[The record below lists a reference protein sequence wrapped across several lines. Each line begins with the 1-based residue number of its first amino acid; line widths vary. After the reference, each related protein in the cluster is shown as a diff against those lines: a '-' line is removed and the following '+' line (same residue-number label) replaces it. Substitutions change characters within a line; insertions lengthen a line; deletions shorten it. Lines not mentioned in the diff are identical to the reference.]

1 MVDAELNQPIPSAP
15 AEVCAAVRS
24 SARMRL
30 FVRQVEI
37 LLGSVDGLECLDI
50 GGGGWASLLFRQW
63 GGRWTSAEGPGLGLE
78 CLRYLCGGER
88 VVQLEGSRLPLSDHA
103 FDVVLIASGLDQW
116 PDPLSLVKEC
126 HRVLKPAGRLVVNVP
141 FAARVQPLRWLGL
154 EMVRGFTVSSV
165 FELLKDGFDLQECR
179 RYSRLLIE
187 LADAWAR
194 WWARRHV
201 LHETASTASSAVAW
215 CHAMATSWR
224 RWSWLAWAATQLDA
238 FLFLSPGYRLVVRAR
253 RRLWIPRKVPTEN
266 GRARMADAVRVGR
279 AGSAALPETEASA

>member
-1 MVDAELNQPIPSAP
+1 MVDAELSQPVFSAP

-30 FVRQVEI
+30 FMRQVEI

-50 GGGGWASLLFRQW
+50 GGGGWASLLLRQW
-63 GGRWTSAEGPGLGLE
+63 GGRWTSAECPGLGLE

-88 VVQLEGSRLPLSDHA
+88 VVQLEGFRLPLNDHA
-103 FDVVLIASGLDQW
+103 FDVVLVVSGLGQW
-116 PDPLSLVKEC
+116 PDPQALVKEC

-141 FAARVQPLRWLGL
+141 FAAHVRPLHWLGL
-154 EMVRGFTVSSV
+154 EAATGFTVSSL

-194 WWARRHV
+194 AWARRQLTHA
-201 LHETASTASSAVAW
+201 TASTVPPAVTW
-215 CHAMATSWR
+215 CHAMASAWR
-224 RWSWLAWAATQLDA
+224 RWSGISWTAAQLDA
-238 FLFLSPGYRLVVRAR
+238 LLFLSPGYRLIVRAR
-253 RRLWIPRKVPTEN
+253 RRLWIPRKVPAAD
-266 GRARMADAVRVGR
+266 GRAHMVDAVRMGR
-279 AGSAALPETEASA
+279 AGSAAFPETEASA